1 MDIWCALM
9 LSEDKKNIK
18 PKVLRVSKELS
29 GLRLDKFIRYYIA
42 GIKQSHLEK
51 IIGSGGIRVNKKKV
65 KPNFILNLNQL
76 VSIPPGLKEQNFET
90 YLKPIFIPL
99 KKDIE
104 LI

>member
-18 PKVLRVSKELS
+18 PEVLRVSKELS

-51 IIGSGGIRVNKKKV
+51 IIGSGGIRVNKNKV
-65 KPNFILNLNQL
+65 KPNL
-76 VSIPPGLKEQNFET
+76 S
-90 YLKPIFIPL
+90 
-99 KKDIE
+99 
-104 LI
+104 LIHI